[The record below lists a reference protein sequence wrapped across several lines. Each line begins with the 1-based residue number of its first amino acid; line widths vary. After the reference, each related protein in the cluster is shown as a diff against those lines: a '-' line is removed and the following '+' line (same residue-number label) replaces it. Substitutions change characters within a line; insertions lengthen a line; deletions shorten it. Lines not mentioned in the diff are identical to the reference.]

1 MPQTPIAPENTR
13 PGGPSA
19 PVAPPRAP
27 EAVLVL
33 RFSSLGDVVLTAPAL
48 EALHQAWP
56 TTRVLFAVKAELAP
70 LVRHS
75 PFVHQ
80 VLPLGRCEGV
90 RSLAARAREVGAVLD
105 LHGKVRSRLLR
116 LLLRKPSVVWHKR
129 DFADTVAVKLLRR
142 PYHARMRIAD
152 RYHAAVETLVGRPLP
167 RGRLRYFL
175 GPDETERAARVLR
188 EVGVEPS
195 RPRVAL
201 FPGAMR
207 NTKQW
212 PVERF
217 GELARRILG
226 HGFQAVVAG
235 SAPEAGLCR
244 EVVSLAPGA
253 ADVCGRFGLDV
264 LGGLLAGCAAFVGND
279 SGPMHVARAL
289 GVPTLVFFGPTD
301 PGQFDFTGCALLFAG
316 VPCSPCSFFG
326 QRACPRGHFRCMRD
340 LDADRA
346 WRALEPMLSGA
357 RRVDLAG

>member
-1 MPQTPIAPENTR
+1 MPETPIAPEDTR
-13 PGGPSA
+13 PGGPL
-19 PVAPPRAP
+19 PVGPQRAP

-33 RFSSLGDVVLTAPAL
+33 RFSSLGDVVLTAPAV
-48 EALHQAWP
+48 EALHNAWP
-56 TTRVLFAVKAELAP
+56 TTRILFAVKAELAP
-70 LVRHS
+70 LVRNS
-75 PFVHQ
+75 PFVHE
-80 VLPLGRCEGV
+80 VLPLERSDGV

-105 LHGKVRSRLLR
+105 LHGKVRSQLLR

-142 PYHARMRIAD
+142 PYHAKMRIAD
-152 RYHAAVETLVGRPLP
+152 RYHAAVEALVGRPLP

-175 GPDETERAARVLR
+175 GPDEAERAARVLR
-188 EVGVEPS
+188 EAGVEPS

-201 FPGAMR
+201 FPGATR

-226 HGFQAVVAG
+226 SGFQVVVGG
-235 SAPEAGLCR
+235 SAAEAGLCR

-253 ADVCGRFGLDV
+253 ADVSGRFALDV
-264 LGGLLAGCAAFVGND
+264 LGGFLAGSAAFVGND

-289 GVPTLVFFGPTD
+289 GVPTLAFFGPTD

-326 QRACPRGHFRCMRD
+326 QHACPRGHFRCMAD
-340 LDADRA
+340 LDVERA
-346 WRALEPMLSGA
+346 WQVLSPLLSSG
-357 RRVDLAG
+357 RRVDVGG